1 MTRIFAGPNITLA
14 PTNGL
19 GQVTITANLSGSTSY
34 NTATGSY
41 GSFYDTTTQT
51 NPVANIPRSM
61 SFNTTDITNGVS
73 LSGST
78 NPFNT
83 YIKTENPGVYNIQ
96 FSAQLD
102 KTDSGKDEVVI
113 WLRKNGIDL
122 TDTATTLT
130 LNGNDDKVVAAWNWF
145 TNSTANDYYQIIWY
159 SADTDLRILAETAGG
174 GHPGIP
180 SVILTVNRVDTFLSN
195 TGSFSGSFNGNF
207 NGSGSGT
214 FIGSFTGSLFGT
226 ASQAV
231 SSSYAITSSFAP
243 SYTLTSSFLAF
254 TSSVNATTG
263 ALNATT
269 GALNATTG
277 ALNATTGALNATTGA
292 LNSKTGSYAT
302 TGSNTFIGT
311 QTITGN
317 GTVTGDW
324 TVQGNLTAQTII
336 ISSSVSYFTESFSS
350 GSTKFGDD
358 TSDTHQFTGSV
369 KITGSFEVTGSVTA
383 NYGFTGSLFGTS
395 SWAQNTVGAP
405 YYVLTSS
412 FSTTSA
418 SISSRVTNL
427 ESTASAF
434 VVASA
439 SFSSSIVTL
448 TNASASLAIN
458 SGSNSTRFTVLELA
472 SGSLSASVATL
483 INASSSFAAVSTSYS
498 ALSGSFRT
506 GSYTGSFI
514 GIHTGSLFGTASN
527 AVSSSYALSAS
538 YASNVPLT
546 ASYALTASVAI
557 SSSYALSAS
566 YASNVPLTASYAL
579 TASQALSASFVNP
592 LTQTVSIN
600 GGLNVTG
607 STNLSGSAGTTILSA
622 NIDTIVF
629 SGSFTS
635 TGSVT
640 ITGSLNVNAGI
651 TGSLLGT
658 SSYAIQALSSSYV
671 LSSSYA
677 TQALSA
683 SYALSSSYAITASFD
698 LNTNAVGRTPVT
710 HTQAASS
717 STWAVTHSLGSQTPL
732 ITIYDFGYNVII
744 PQNIQNTSINS
755 STVTFSSPQSGYA
768 VFSVANQVVSG
779 STAVLSQSSAATT
792 WSFSHNLNSRF
803 VNVDVY
809 GSDFSQVIPAR
820 LTLTNSASV
829 EITFAAPT
837 AGYAVTTI
845 NGFSGSV
852 TSTQNT
858 VVQTDG
864 TNATRY
870 ITFTDTLAGLGPV
883 YADAGISYNPST
895 NALTVGTLTETS
907 TIELKQN
914 IRDFVTPLAKF
925 MALQPVS
932 YKWKENKRKDIGF
945 IAEHVQELFPEIV
958 AEDGKSMSY
967 TKLTPILIDIVQR
980 QQETIDEM
988 RKELKAIKRHID
1000 KH

>member
-1 MTRIFAGPNITLA
+1 MPNWKKVIVSGSDASLNSLNVSTYISASTFSGKFTGSLQGSSSYALTSSYVQNAQTASYVVSASYAVTASNAITASYALYAASSPNIGTTTTFTQATSASTWTFIHNLNTYTPQITVYDYGKNVIIPQNIAGTDANTVTINFNASQSGYAVISNGGGLVITGSSYYFTQASASSTWLIEHPLNTRTPIVQVYDPAYTSILTEYITALSNTLVSVTLPTSTTGFAVLSNGGNLFISGSSARLTQSIAAVTWSFTHSLNTKYPVVQVYDSTDTVIIPASITAIDTNTTQLTFATPTTGVAVAEFSGIQNLQDNTVSSSYARNADTASYALNGGVTRIFAGPNITLA

-369 KITGSFEVTGSVTA
+369 KITGSFEVTGSVTT

-395 SWAQNTVGAP
+395 SWAQNAVGAP

-412 FSTTSA
+412 FSTSSA
-418 SISSRVTNL
+418 SISTRVTNL

-448 TNASASLAIN
+448 TNTSASLATNSGSNSTRFTLLESTASVLTTASASFSSSIVTLTNASTSFAAVSTSYSTASGSLSSRVTVLETASGSLSASVVTLINASASLAIN
-458 SGSNSTRFTVLELA
+458 SGSNSTRFTTLENASASFASQSGSNSTRFTVLENA
-472 SGSLSASVATL
+472 SASFATNSGSNSTRFTVLENASASFATNSGSNSTRLTLLEGTASIFATTSASIVANYIKNSQTSSMTVL
-483 INASSSFAAVSTSYS
+483 SSSFA
-498 ALSGSFRT
+498 
-506 GSYTGSFI
+506 
-514 GIHTGSLFGTASN
+514 
-527 AVSSSYALSAS
+527 
-538 YASNVPLT
+538 LT
-546 ASYALTASVAI
+546 ASYVASI
-557 SSSYALSAS
+557 
-566 YASNVPLTASYAL
+566 
-579 TASQALSASFVNP
+579 
-592 LTQTVSIN
+592 
-600 GGLNVTG
+600 
-607 STNLSGSAGTTILSA
+607 A
-622 NIDTIVF
+622 N
-629 SGSFTS
+629 
-635 TGSVT
+635 
-640 ITGSLNVNAGI
+640 
-651 TGSLLGT
+651 
-658 SSYAIQALSSSYV
+658 
-671 LSSSYA
+671 
-677 TQALSA
+677 
-683 SYALSSSYAITASFD
+683 
-698 LNTNAVGRTPVT
+698 
-710 HTQAASS
+710 
-717 STWAVTHSLGSQTPL
+717 
-732 ITIYDFGYNVII
+732 
-744 PQNIQNTSINS
+744 
-755 STVTFSSPQSGYA
+755 
-768 VFSVANQVVSG
+768 
-779 STAVLSQSSAATT
+779 
-792 WSFSHNLNSRF
+792 
-803 VNVDVY
+803 
-809 GSDFSQVIPAR
+809 
-820 LTLTNSASV
+820 
-829 EITFAAPT
+829 
-837 AGYAVTTI
+837 
-845 NGFSGSV
+845 
-852 TSTQNT
+852 
-858 VVQTDG
+858 
-864 TNATRY
+864 
-870 ITFTDTLAGLGPV
+870 
-883 YADAGISYNPST
+883 
-895 NALTVGTLTETS
+895 
-907 TIELKQN
+907 
-914 IRDFVTPLAKF
+914 
-925 MALQPVS
+925 
-932 YKWKENKRKDIGF
+932 
-945 IAEHVQELFPEIV
+945 
-958 AEDGKSMSY
+958 
-967 TKLTPILIDIVQR
+967 
-980 QQETIDEM
+980 
-988 RKELKAIKRHID
+988 
-1000 KH
+1000 